1 MSESKMFKGEMES
14 VETLS
19 ALMMFLNSNI
29 QHRLHWNLELLA
41 LIMSYYYK
49 VFEDSIS

>member
-1 MSESKMFKGEMES
+1 MSENKMFKGEMES

-29 QHRLHWNLELLA
+29 QHRLHWFSLEFGIACAYYELL
-41 LIMSYYYK
+41 L
-49 VFEDSIS
+49 

>member
-29 QHRLHWNLELLA
+29 HWFSLEFGIACAYYELL
-41 LIMSYYYK
+41 L
-49 VFEDSIS
+49 